1 MKEIIFLPR
10 RVVVNAIL
18 INKNMLIIYVLVT
31 FIANSSLKEK
41 KETQLRILQFPLK
54 ANVQRCFKTKFYAD
68 T

>member
-1 MKEIIFLPR
+1 
-10 RVVVNAIL
+10 
-18 INKNMLIIYVLVT
+18 MLIIYVLVT